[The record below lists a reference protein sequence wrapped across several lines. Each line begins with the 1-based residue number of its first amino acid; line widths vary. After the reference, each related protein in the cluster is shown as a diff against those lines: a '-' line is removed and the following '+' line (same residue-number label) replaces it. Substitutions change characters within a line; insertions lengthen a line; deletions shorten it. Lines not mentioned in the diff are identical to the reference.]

1 VQPRAPMSAKPVR
14 CAIYVRKS
22 TEEGLEQDFNSLDA
36 QRESAEAYI
45 LSQRHEHWIALPRR
59 YDDGG
64 FTGANTDRP
73 GLQGLLADI
82 DAGLVD
88 CVTVYKV
95 DRLSRSLL
103 DFARIM
109 ETFDKHG
116 VSFVSVTQQFN
127 TTSPMGRLTLN
138 ILLSFAQ
145 FEREIISERTR
156 DKMVAARRRGK
167 WTGGFPALGYDA
179 DPLTRKLVV
188 NEAEAQQVRGI
199 FALFLQNQ
207 SLADTL
213 HEMERRGWKTK
224 GWTTRKS
231 KQRIG
236 SRFDRPALIRILTN
250 VLYIGEVRHA
260 SSVYPGEQPAVIDRE
275 VWNNVNNV
283 LNKRKRGST
292 RERQPQSPLLERR
305 LVCAVCESQM
315 VHGYTTKGGRRYRY
329 YQCNTARKQG
339 ATTCPGQTVAARRIE
354 VAVMNA
360 LSELMVKDVGKAITE
375 SSRSPATTNG
385 EPMVTRQQHSRL
397 DDAIIEIRYDHRTDG
412 AQIRLH
418 QKVRDSEEEIF
429 VTIRKDPSG
438 KRYPP
443 SSHARLAAS
452 LPQIARR
459 MALAIRFEE
468 MLERGVVRNYSDLAQ
483 SAGVSTT
490 RISQI
495 LKLRRL
501 APTIQERLLFLNP
514 DAKYVSEPVLRRI
527 SEELDWKQ
535 QIDLFN
541 ELCDIRD
548 VPAES
553 TDMIGRRP
561 SRKGVSQAG

>member
-1 VQPRAPMSAKPVR
+1 VQPSVPISTKPIR

-45 LSQRHEHWIALPRR
+45 LSQRHEQWVTLPRR

-88 CVTVYKV
+88 CVAVYKV

-109 ETFDKHG
+109 EVFDRRG

-179 DPLTRKLVV
+179 DPLTRKLIV
-188 NEAEAQQVRGI
+188 NEVEAEQVRGI

-213 HEMERRGWKTK
+213 DEMERRGWKTK

-236 SRFDRPALIRILTN
+236 LRFDRPALIRVLTN

-260 SSVYPGEQPAVIDRE
+260 GSVYPGEQSALVDRE
-275 VWNNVNNV
+275 AWTNVNN
-283 LNKRKRGST
+283 LLEKRKRPSG

-305 LVCAVCESQM
+305 LVCAVCGSQM

-329 YQCNTARKQG
+329 YQCQIARKQG
-339 ATTCPGQTVAARRIE
+339 AKTCPGQTVAARRIE

-360 LSELMVKDVGKAITE
+360 LSELIVKGVGKAIAE
-375 SSRSPATTNG
+375 SLGSSAPG
-385 EPMVTRQQHSRL
+385 GDPMVTRQQHTLL
-397 DDAIIEIRYDHRTDG
+397 DEAIAQIRYDHRTEG
-412 AQIRLH
+412 AHIRL
-418 QKVRDSEEEIF
+418 QQNVRNSEAEIF

-438 KRYPP
+438 KRYHP
-443 SSHARLAAS
+443 SSHSLSAVS
-452 LPQIARR
+452 LPQIART

-468 MLERGVVRNYSDLAQ
+468 MLERGVVRNYPDLAR

-501 APTIQERLLFLNP
+501 APSIQERLLLLNS
-514 DAKYVSEPVLRRI
+514 DAKYVSEPILRRI
-527 SEELDWKQ
+527 SEEIDWKQ
-535 QIDLFN
+535 QIDVFN
-541 ELCDIRD
+541 ELCDARD
-548 VPAES
+548 IPAES
-553 TDMIGRRP
+553 TDKIGRRP